1 MKKMGKKFQL
11 WDFLCDI
18 ILASLV
24 STEKI
29 VKLPSTVR
37 YLETQIEIKNNELV
51 ERMQILT
58 LQPWVK
64 F

>member
-1 MKKMGKKFQL
+1 MGYNPCIPAKYRENSQ
-11 WDFLCDI
+11 
-18 ILASLV
+18 S
-24 STEKI
+24 S
-29 VKLPSTVR
+29 SNYQGTVR

-58 LQPWVK
+58 LKPWVK